1 MSILVLWVPAY
12 GLEGVIKALTAL
24 ASLLTAIVI
33 WPLVPRLL
41 ALPSPRQLQ
50 AVNDALVAEAAEREH
65 VEQQLRQSQK
75 LEAIGQLT
83 GGIAHDFNNILTV
96 VMGSIERA
104 NNKIDQPD
112 KVRSALSN
120 AMAASKRAE
129 ILTGQLISFARSQV
143 VRVARHDLNEI
154 AQGSASF
161 IKSSIGSDVDF
172 VTRIGEE
179 SLFVDIDRGQ
189 LEAALVNLAINARDA
204 MPDGGV
210 LTIETLALAPDE
222 AAVRVSDTGVGM
234 DARIQERATEPFFT
248 TKPVGRGSGLGLSQ
262 VYGFATQAGGTLTIE
277 SRPGHGTAVTIML
290 PRSRVA
296 TTNGAK

>member
-1 MSILVLWVPAY
+1 
-12 GLEGVIKALTAL
+12 
-24 ASLLTAIVI
+24 
-33 WPLVPRLL
+33 
-41 ALPSPRQLQ
+41 
-50 AVNDALVAEAAEREH
+50 
-65 VEQQLRQSQK
+65 
-75 LEAIGQLT
+75 
-83 GGIAHDFNNILTV
+83 
-96 VMGSIERA
+96 
-104 NNKIDQPD
+104 
-112 KVRSALSN
+112 
-120 AMAASKRAE
+120 
-129 ILTGQLISFARSQV
+129 
-143 VRVARHDLNEI
+143 
-154 AQGSASF
+154 
-161 IKSSIGSDVDF
+161 
-172 VTRIGEE
+172 
-179 SLFVDIDRGQ
+179 
-189 LEAALVNLAINARDA
+189 